1 MTETKITE
9 QDLKELRAAYEKN
22 PTNAIL
28 ERTVTQNGIGNVSYD
43 ETATEKLNPVFSVEV
58 KTGKV
63 SNQKQS
69 GRCWMFALLNTL
81 KHQFGAKYNVKDFE
95 LSQNYLFFWDKI
107 ERANIFYD
115 RIVNTA
121 DKPLDDRTVQYF
133 LEVGPGADGGQWAM
147 AVALVQK
154 YGVVPT
160 TAFSETNVSESTG
173 DLKTTLNYK
182 LRNDAFKLR
191 NMVNDGVSE
200 EDIHDAR
207 EQMLAE
213 VYKIAAYSLGVPP
226 KTFDFEYRDDNDNYH
241 IDRDLTPKAFYE
253 KYLSDADLD
262 DYVVLSNSPDKE
274 YDKMYRLSAQENVV
288 DGRKIEF
295 LNLPMEDLK
304 NVAIAQLKD
313 GQAVW
318 FANDIARQSDR
329 KKGFLAENLYHY
341 DELFDVDLSMSKKER
356 LQYHEANVSHA
367 TALTGVDLVDDKP
380 TKWKVENS
388 WGSKNGVNGYFIM
401 DDGWMNE
408 YVYEIVI
415 NKKYLSNDKIALLSQ
430 SPVELA
436 PWDSL
441 E

>member
-173 DLKTTLNYK
+173 DLKAILNYK

-191 NMVNDGVSE
+191 NMVKDGVSE

-341 DELFDVDLSMSKKER
+341 DELFDVDLSMSKK
-356 LQYHEANVSHA
+356 NVYN
-367 TALTGVDLVDDKP
+367 TMKLTFHTPLH
-380 TKWKVENS
+380 
-388 WGSKNGVNGYFIM
+388 
-401 DDGWMNE
+401 
-408 YVYEIVI
+408 
-415 NKKYLSNDKIALLSQ
+415 
-430 SPVELA
+430 
-436 PWDSL
+436 
-441 E
+441 